1 LENDMTDAIY
11 TSESDNPAALTASE
25 LAAARARLDGLAKLL
40 DSAFR
45 IPGTSV
51 RMGADAALNLIP
63 GVGTLASK
71 AVSSFIIYEARRLGV
86 PMSTL
91 LRMMGN
97 VGVDF
102 VISVIPVIGWFGD
115 VFYRANTRNIALLRR
130 HIDASA
136 S

>member
-1 LENDMTDAIY
+1 MENTIY
-11 TSESDNPAALTASE
+11 TSRSAHQTGHPVGE
-25 LAAARARLDGLAKLL
+25 LAEARERIETLARLL
-40 DSAFR
+40 DSAFC
-45 IPGTSV
+45 IPGTSI

-71 AVSSFIIYEARRLGV
+71 VVSSFLIYEARRLGV

-91 LRMMGN
+91 LRMIGH

-115 VFYRANTRNIALLRR
+115 VFYRANTRNIELLRR
-130 HIDASA
+130 HIDARA

>member
-1 LENDMTDAIY
+1 MSDAIY
-11 TSESDNPAALTASE
+11 TSRSGNAAALTANE
-25 LAAARARLDGLAKLL
+25 LAEARARLDGLARLL

-115 VFYRANTRNIALLRR
+115 VFFRANTRNIALLRR
-130 HIDASA
+130 HIDGRA
-136 S
+136 